1 MTSLF
6 VCPLC
11 SAALTR
17 DERAY
22 RCPAG
27 HSFDIA
33 REGYTH
39 LLPANRKHSKAPGD
53 DKAMAAA
60 RSAFLGKGYYAPL
73 REAICELGVSLT
85 GDRPA
90 VLDSGCGEGYY
101 TAGLYQALL
110 DAGKSPVMAGID
122 ISKFILRLAAKREK
136 RVEFAVASSYHLP
149 VADASIDLLLNCFSP
164 LALDEFRRVLR
175 PGGVFLYVV
184 PSAMHLWEMKQVLY
198 EKPYPNEVKQTP
210 YEGFR
215 YVTIRHVEQTI
226 HLDCPADIQALF
238 GMTPYCW
245 KTPREGVERLRT
257 LEMLDCRISFD
268 IHAFIRK
275 GTDAGDTEV

>member
-11 SAALTR
+11 GAALTR

-33 REGYTH
+33 REGDTH

-73 REAICELGVSLT
+73 RDAICELGVSLT

-136 RVEFAVASSYHLP
+136 RVEFAVDRPA
-149 VADASIDLLLNCFSP
+149 AQLLLT
-164 LALDEFRRVLR
+164 ARARRVPARAAPGRGISLR
-175 PGGVFLYVV
+175 RPLGDAPVGDE
-184 PSAMHLWEMKQVLY
+184 A
-198 EKPYPNEVKQTP
+198 
-210 YEGFR
+210 G
-215 YVTIRHVEQTI
+215 
-226 HLDCPADIQALF
+226 AL
-238 GMTPYCW
+238 
-245 KTPREGVERLRT
+245 
-257 LEMLDCRISFD
+257 
-268 IHAFIRK
+268 
-275 GTDAGDTEV
+275 

>member
-1 MTSLF
+1 
-6 VCPLC
+6 
-11 SAALTR
+11 
-17 DERAY
+17 
-22 RCPAG
+22 
-27 HSFDIA
+27 
-33 REGYTH
+33 
-39 LLPANRKHSKAPGD
+39 
-53 DKAMAAA
+53 MAAA
-60 RSAFLGKGYYAPL
+60 RSVFLGKGYYAPL
-73 REAICELGVSLT
+73 RDAICELGVSLT

-149 VADASIDLLLNCFSP
+149 VADASLDLLLNCFSP

-175 PGGVFLYVV
+175 PGGAFLYVV

-215 YVTIRHVEQTI
+215 YVTIRHVEQAI

>member
-11 SAALTR
+11 GAALTR

-73 REAICELGVSLT
+73 RDAICELGVSRT

-164 LALDEFRRVLR
+164 LGACCARAGHSSTSSPRRCTCGR
-175 PGGVFLYVV
+175 
-184 PSAMHLWEMKQVLY
+184 
-198 EKPYPNEVKQTP
+198 
-210 YEGFR
+210 
-215 YVTIRHVEQTI
+215 
-226 HLDCPADIQALF
+226 
-238 GMTPYCW
+238 
-245 KTPREGVERLRT
+245 
-257 LEMLDCRISFD
+257 
-268 IHAFIRK
+268 
-275 GTDAGDTEV
+275 